1 VRNPEGST
9 IGEVLSRQ
17 AAHRPDKRAFV
28 LLERGERETGSL
40 SFAELDR
47 RARAIAR
54 VLQQNE
60 LGGQRVILAY
70 PTCLEFVA
78 ALFGCF
84 FAGAIA
90 VPAPVASHGNS
101 FDRIRA
107 ILADAEAAA
116 VLSLRS
122 IICKERDG
130 PLGITGLQIPDVLCI
145 ATDDIPDSG
154 GGQPRHVRSEDL
166 AVLQYTSGSTG
177 TPRGV
182 MITHSNL
189 MHNQRVLTR
198 VLNTG
203 PDDSAVSWLPLYHD
217 MGLVGGVLHS
227 VYAGGLCVLMPPL
240 AFLQMP
246 IRWLKAIHRYRATV
260 SMAPCF
266 AYDLCARRYVPERD
280 GGLDISTWRAAICGG
295 ETIRPRL
302 LERFAETFRPA
313 GFDPNALLPGYG
325 LAEATLLA
333 TSSPAGSGLAT
344 VEVLDS
350 AGEARGEG
358 HAASKRL
365 ASCGHAWEEQRVAV
379 VDPDS
384 CVPVPPGQA
393 GEIWLQ
399 GASVAAGYWNRS
411 DETRATFQAKLSG
424 EADSGYWLRTGDLG
438 FLSPEGL
445 VVSGRRKE
453 IIVIRGANYD
463 PLDIETEA
471 CHSHPSLSSG
481 AAAAFSIDHADGEG
495 LVLALEIERSALKG
509 LDVDVLVSNVVSA
522 VSRRFGLT
530 IYDLVLRSGTLP
542 RTTSGKIQRH
552 LCQELYLAGEL
563 GALPSIEH
571 PALGRCRPQAHEV
584 A

>member
-1 VRNPEGST
+1 MRNPEAST
-9 IGEVLSRQ
+9 IGEVLTWQ
-17 AAHRPDKRAFV
+17 AKYRPDKRAF
-28 LLERGERETGSL
+28 LCLERGERETESFT
-40 SFAELDR
+40 FAELDR
-47 RARAIAR
+47 RARAIAQ
-54 VLQQNE
+54 VLQENG

-84 FAGAIA
+84 HAGSIA
-90 VPAPVASHGNS
+90 VPAPVPSHGNS
-101 FDRIRA
+101 WARIRA
-107 ILADAEAAA
+107 IMTDAEATA

-122 IICKERDG
+122 IPCKETDG
-130 PLGITGLQIPDVLCI
+130 PVGITGLQLPNMLYI
-145 ATDDIPDSG
+145 ATDDIPHSG
-154 GGQPRHVRSEDL
+154 VWQPRHVRSEDL

-189 MHNQRVLTR
+189 MHNQRVLNQ

-203 PDDSAVSWLPLYHD
+203 PDDSVVSWVPLYHD
-217 MGLVGGVLHS
+217 MGLVGSILHS

-280 GGLDISTWRAAICGG
+280 GGLDISSWRAAICGG

-302 LERFAETFRPA
+302 LEKFAETFRPT
-313 GFDPNALLPGYG
+313 GFDPKALLPAYG

-333 TSSPAGSGLAT
+333 TSSPAGMGLAT
-344 VEVLDS
+344 VDVVNSAEVRP
-350 AGEARGEG
+350 GG

-365 ASCGHAWEEQRVAV
+365 ASCGHTWEDQRVAV

-384 CVPVPPGQA
+384 CLPVPPGQA

-399 GASVAAGYWNRS
+399 GPSVASGYWNRGE
-411 DETRATFQAKLSG
+411 ETTATFQAQLAG

-438 FLSPEGL
+438 FLSTDGL
-445 VVSGRRKE
+445 VVTGRRKE
-453 IIVIRGANYD
+453 IIVMRGANYD
-463 PLDIETEA
+463 PLDIEIEA
-471 CHSHPSLSSG
+471 CDSHPALSAG

-522 VSRRFGLT
+522 VNRRFGLT

-552 LCQELYLAGEL
+552 HCQKLYLAGEL

-571 PALGRCRPQAHEV
+571 PALGRCRPHANEV